1 MPMTTHQP
9 PAHRSRRAHTAVT
22 FLALFWL
29 IAPVSIA
36 QTAINSI
43 ANASGLPLRNIQ
55 IEVRQVLRNDRQQ
68 AGAQAS
74 GALQVGSD
82 GQADAQARLQI
93 RQQQTQQAASASQ
106 QVLVL
111 NGRSARIAL
120 RTSTPMRVVQTL
132 VRNGTVIV
140 TRGTV
145 LLDATTGF
153 LATPRWDGS
162 NQAELELAA
171 SQTAPA
177 TAGTPVG
184 ATPVSSA
191 SSTLVLPMG
200 EWVTVAESD
209 QDSRSSGSGLGGTA
223 SETAQQA
230 STLQVRLTVR

>member
-1 MPMTTHQP
+1 MPMTPSQP
-9 PAHRSRRAHTAVT
+9 TVRRSRRAHAAVA

-29 IAPVSIA
+29 TDPAGIA
-36 QTAINSI
+36 QTAINSV
-43 ANASGLPLRNIQ
+43 ANTGGLPLRNIQ
-55 IEVRQVLRNDRQQ
+55 IEVRQVLRNERQQ
-68 AGAQAS
+68 SGLQAS
-74 GALQVGSD
+74 GDLQIGAD
-82 GQADAQARLQI
+82 GQVDTQARLRL
-93 RQQQTQQAASASQ
+93 RQQQAQQSTTASQ

-140 TRGTV
+140 TRGMV

-171 SQTAPA
+171 SQVAPPA
-177 TAGTPVG
+177 TSMPVG
-184 ATPVSSA
+184 ATQTSGA
-191 SSTLVLPMG
+191 TSTLVLPLG

-209 QDSRSSGSGLGGTA
+209 QDSRSSGSGLGGGA
-223 SETAQQA
+223 SEAAQQA
-230 STLQVRLTVR
+230 SALQVRLSVR